1 MPLKPKKDLNLIAK
15 IEKAISEKYGEKAIQ
30 NPASFWNEEKEKEY
44 LEQVKELE
52 SKKQEEYQYSEK
64 VEKNGFFVSKKLINK
79 EANRS
84 CPVCDKYS
92 FSLNDDLYLNKY
104 DCCYECY
111 VIYIEDREERWKKG
125 WRPDNGRKQRT

>member
-1 MPLKPKKDLNLIAK
+1 MVFLLA
-15 IEKAISEKYGEKAIQ
+15 
-30 NPASFWNEEKEKEY
+30 
-44 LEQVKELE
+44 
-52 SKKQEEYQYSEK
+52 
-64 VEKNGFFVSKKLINK
+64 INK

-92 FSLNDDLYLNKY
+92 FSLNDDLFLNKY

-111 VIYIEDREERWKKG
+111 VIYVEDREERWKKG